1 MCVCIH
7 LCLVHMEM
15 FSFNAAA
22 RHPNTL
28 VFAPTCRY
36 HFYAPFLFPST
47 PLTLSCL
54 ILLATSIEKQ
64 LCAPIIGIYKFID
77 VAHFGV

>member
-36 HFYAPFLFPST
+36 HFYAPFLFSSL
-47 PLTLSCL
+47 PLLSL
-54 ILLATSIEKQ
+54 S
-64 LCAPIIGIYKFID
+64 P
-77 VAHFGV
+77 V